1 MPKAPKAS
9 TSSSRHVSN
18 RPSNVVLDPTD
29 SSEAIALGIEAE
41 ERGER
46 AAYGNKALRNYQE
59 AARLYALA
67 VRLDPQGEEAADAA
81 YNAGRVLFLI
91 GSGFVMLDRK
101 AQVLEESVASY
112 KRAAD
117 LEQRGGAS
125 SSSPSPFLL
134 DIVSNLAASLQ
145 AQADALTSEVGED
158 HMRDA
163 RAAAVAQEAYQLYEG
178 VVAREQETVLKS
190 QLQDETS
197 ALQGIR
203 KGDVDAGSSD
213 GVEADGDARLEPM
226 QQDDVGS
233 PSAQY
238 ASSLIVPSSL
248 LETYHSLHSLLL
260 DILLPLASSVADLK
274 QVRERMAGIL
284 ARAEDFVQQCNAAG
298 GWGEKASPNDEWAQG
313 ISQLSRDALEGEVT
327 VATSK
332 VDFAFE
338 GEDGGALAGISLQI
352 TQLAQARLASL
363 QALLTPAAKEALM
376 AAASS
381 IPESRRRDYYQMK
394 VDEIVSSAE
403 QAVTLARTLLRLA
416 ASQDGDQGAVAA
428 ANGASITSTAST
440 KLSWSLASSA
450 SQAYLLALSL
460 LDTTGP
466 GGAAAVLGAR
476 ASANPTTLLRC
487 QIFTGLASLCLLRGD
502 PQYVSTSNTS
512 QTPAVVV
519 SPTSRAT
526 IRDNARVYARR
537 ALGEVGLT
545 WVYEPA
551 PARQTPMAAKAQLD
565 AVLDEIPP
573 GGWDAVDTMGE
584 AVLTLARAV
593 WRRGQSGGGAPGEAD
608 AELAVLS
615 SNAGRLAQGSAPGW
629 GVALDTGRFVSSIV
643 EEEGSMLTEE
653 ERFWGEWE
661 GKSKV

>member
-9 TSSSRHVSN
+9 TSSSRHASN
-18 RPSNVVLDPTD
+18 RASNVVLDPTD
-29 SSEAIALGIEAE
+29 PSEAIALGIEAE

-91 GSGFVMLDRK
+91 GSGFVMLDKK

-112 KRAAD
+112 KRAAN
-117 LEQRGGAS
+117 LEQRGGAQGTS
-125 SSSPSPFLL
+125 SSASPSPFML
-134 DIVSNLAASLQ
+134 DIVSNLAASLE
-145 AQADALTSEVGED
+145 AQADALTSEAGED

-178 VVAREQETVLKS
+178 VVAGEQETVLKS
-190 QLQDETS
+190 QLQDEVS
-197 ALQGIR
+197 ALHGSQNGI
-203 KGDVDAGSSD
+203 GSQSASQAM
-213 GVEADGDARLEPM
+213 EADEDAQLETM
-226 QQDDVGS
+226 QQEDIGS

-248 LETYHSLHSLLL
+248 LETYHSLHNILL
-260 DILLPLASSVADLK
+260 DILLPLANSVEDLE
-274 QVRERMAGIL
+274 QVKERMAGIIS
-284 ARAEDFVQQCNAAG
+284 RAEDFVQQCNAAG
-298 GWGEKASPNDEWAQG
+298 GWGERASPNDEWAQG
-313 ISQLSRDALEGEVT
+313 ISQLTRDALEGEVA

-332 VDFAFE
+332 VDLAFKAA
-338 GEDGGALAGISLQI
+338 DGGVLAGLVLQI

-363 QALLTPAAKEALM
+363 QALLTPAAKETLM
-376 AAASS
+376 TTASS

-394 VDEIVSSAE
+394 VDEIISSAE

-416 ASQDGDQGAVAA
+416 AVPDAS
-428 ANGASITSTAST
+428 GASTTPAAST
-440 KLSWSLASSA
+440 RLSWSLASSA

-487 QIFTGLASLCLLRGD
+487 QIFTALTSLCLLRGD
-502 PQYVSTSNTS
+502 PQYVSTSNAS
-512 QTPAVVV
+512 QSPAVVV

-526 IRDNARVYARR
+526 IRDNARVYARQ

-551 PARQTPMAAKAQLD
+551 PARQSPIASKAQLD
-565 AVLDEIPP
+565 AVLGEIPP

-593 WRRGQSGGGAPGEAD
+593 WRRGQNGGGAPAEAD
-608 AELAVLS
+608 AELAVLA
-615 SNAGRLAQGSAPGW
+615 SNAGRLAQGSTSGW
-629 GVALDTGRFVSSIV
+629 RVALDAKRFVRSIV
-643 EEEGSMLTEE
+643 EEEGSMLAEE
-653 ERFWGEWE
+653 ERFWQEWE
-661 GKSKV
+661 GKARVV